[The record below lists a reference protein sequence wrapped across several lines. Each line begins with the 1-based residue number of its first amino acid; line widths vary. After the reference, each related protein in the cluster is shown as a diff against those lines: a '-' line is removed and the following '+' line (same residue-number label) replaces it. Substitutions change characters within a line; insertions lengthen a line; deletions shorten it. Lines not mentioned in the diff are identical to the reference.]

1 MSSRLFEV
9 LLERRGV
16 AAGFLSPKYDETWLC
31 DAGLLPDIE
40 KAVGRL
46 VEARDKGEKVLVFGD
61 YDADGITASTVMVE
75 GLEAMGVTVAGV
87 MLPNRFED
95 GYGMNPGVIVRAVEC
110 EATLVVTV
118 DTGSGGEDVI
128 AGLLEQGVE
137 TIVTD
142 HHECLKRP
150 KSAVAVVNPKRKIS
164 KYPNRDLA
172 GVGVAF
178 KVICALDKRLSERE
192 GRVEG
197 WEKWLLDLVAIGTV
211 CDSVPLVGENRALV
225 YWGMKVLEKTRR
237 VGLEELIR
245 ESSMKRVDAVSVG
258 FLLGPRL
265 NAAGRMD
272 SPYRAYELLREES
285 RPKAA
290 ELTTEL
296 CGLNAERRDL
306 QDKAFESACRKVG
319 KNDKNVLCV
328 KGVWH
333 QGVIG
338 IVAGKMLDKY
348 HKPCI
353 VFTKQKDI
361 LVGSARSFGD
371 FDLAEALESCK
382 EYTVG
387 GGGHKYAAGVKID
400 PEKFEEFNLA
410 INTHYSGLGLSD
422 QEEFL
427 RPKAEVVVT
436 DLAELTAE
444 FAHDLERLEPF
455 GEGNYEPVIELQGM
469 TVTDVNMM
477 GRGEKHLALMVAGVG
492 GAMRLIAFSAPDEWK
507 KIESGAVVNVLA
519 HIRLNEWRGIE
530 RVEGEIVEITDSI

>member
-1 MSSRLFEV
+1 LFEV
-9 LLERRGV
+9 LLERRGIT
-16 AAGFLSPKYDETWLC
+16 ADFLSPKYDETWLG
-31 DAGLLPDIE
+31 DESLLPDIE
-40 KAVGRL
+40 KAVDRL
-46 VEARDKGEKVLVFGD
+46 VEARKKGEKVLVFGD

-75 GLEAMGVTVAGV
+75 GLEAMGITVAGV

-118 DTGSGGEDVI
+118 DTGSGGEEVI

-142 HHECLKRP
+142 HHECPKRP

-164 KYPNRDLA
+164 KYINRDLA

-178 KVICALDKRLSERE
+178 KVICALDKRLSKRE
-192 GRVEG
+192 SRIEG

-211 CDSVPLVGENRALV
+211 CDSVPLTGENRALV
-225 YWGMKVLEKTRR
+225 YWGMRVLEKTKR
-237 VGLEELIR
+237 VGLQELIR
-245 ESSMKRVDAVSVG
+245 ESGMKRVDAVSVG

-285 RPKAA
+285 KAKAA

-296 CGLNAERRDL
+296 CELNAGRRDL

-319 KNDKNVLCV
+319 KDDMRVLCV
-328 KGVWH
+328 KGMWH

-338 IVAGKMLDKY
+338 IVAGKMVEKFR
-348 HKPCI
+348 KPCI
-353 VFTKQKDI
+353 VFTKQKDL

-371 FDLAEALESCK
+371 FDLAAALGHCED
-382 EYTVG
+382 YTVG
-387 GGGHKYAAGVKID
+387 GGGHKYAAGVKIEPD
-400 PEKFEEFNLA
+400 RFDEFGVA
-410 INTHYSGLGLSD
+410 INSYYGSLGLEN
-422 QEEFL
+422 QEKYL
-427 RPKAEVVVT
+427 CPAAEVVVT
-436 DLAELTAE
+436 DLGELTAE
-444 FAHDLERLEPF
+444 FAHELEKLEPF
-455 GEGNYEPVIELQGM
+455 GEGNAEPVIELQNV
-469 TVTDVNMM
+469 TVTDMNMM
-477 GRGEKHLALMVAGVG
+477 GRGEKHLAMTVANAGGV
-492 GAMRLIAFSAPDEWK
+492 MRLVAFSAPDEWK
-507 KIESGAVVNVLA
+507 KIELGTVVNVMVR
-519 HIRLNEWRGIE
+519 IRLNEWRGIE